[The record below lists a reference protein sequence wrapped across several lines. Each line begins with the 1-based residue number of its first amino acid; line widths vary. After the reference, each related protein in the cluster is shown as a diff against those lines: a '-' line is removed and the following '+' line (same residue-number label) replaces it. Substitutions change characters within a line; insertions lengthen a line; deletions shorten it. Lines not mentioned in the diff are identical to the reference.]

1 MDPYGRREG
10 NFERQLMEAVI
21 ETTYRRLIRHRGI
34 GISLGGLHNMVAHTD
49 LDKLCDEQVNTSEVI
64 SVMADGT
71 ALKQYRGSRVELR
84 VVLGVSTS
92 GRVVPLGCFANTP
105 WGDIERHIRAPRGFI
120 TVFGRM
126 GWEGLKVALTWK
138 RSRESLVW
146 SFPGAPLSLS
156 AKRTGSGMLIF
167 AAGRSWMS

>member
-1 MDPYGRREG
+1 
-10 NFERQLMEAVI
+10 
-21 ETTYRRLIRHRGI
+21 
-34 GISLGGLHNMVAHTD
+34 
-49 LDKLCDEQVNTSEVI
+49 
-64 SVMADGT
+64 MADGT
-71 ALKQYRGSRVELR
+71 ALKLYRGSRAELR

-92 GRVVPLGCFANTP
+92 GRAVPLGCFANTP
-105 WGDIERHIRAPRGFI
+105 WGDIGRHIRASFFFSTMGSLLWMGFCRMLQTPRGVFGMAPGGFI

-138 RSRESLVW
+138 RSKGSLVW

-156 AKRTGSGMLIF
+156 AKRTRTGSGRLVF